1 MVSVKAAN
9 KFITRFYISL
19 PVRAAYLDPL
29 YQKTARG
36 SGRFVW
42 KKIEI
47 DDAAISTRLLV

>member
-1 MVSVKAAN
+1 MESVKAAN